1 MFVLRLCRKIIALL
15 MILVM
20 TILFYVVN
28 IFSRIYGLGA
38 MVFNLVI
45 MLCAIIALFL
55 QQWNNL
61 GIAVG
66 ILVISYLMMGICEV
80 IAGVFAHAKD
90 MFTEWLYV

>member
-1 MFVLRLCRKIIALL
+1 MFVLKLCRKIIALP

-45 MLCAIIALFL
+45 MMCAIIALFL

-66 ILVISYLMMGICEV
+66 ILVISYLMMGTCEV
-80 IAGVFAHAKD
+80 IAGVFALAKD

>member
-1 MFVLRLCRKIIALL
+1 MFVLKLCRKIIALP
-15 MILVM
+15 MILVT

-28 IFSRIYGLGA
+28 IFSRIYRLGA

-45 MLCAIIALFL
+45 MMCAIIALFL

-66 ILVISYLMMGICEV
+66 ILVISYLMMGTCDV
-80 IAGVFAHAKD
+80 IAGVFAHARTCL
-90 MFTEWLYV
+90 TEWLYV

>member
-1 MFVLRLCRKIIALL
+1 MFVLKICGKIIALQ

-45 MLCAIIALFL
+45 MMCAIIALFL
-55 QQWNNL
+55 Q
-61 GIAVG
+61 
-66 ILVISYLMMGICEV
+66 
-80 IAGVFAHAKD
+80 
-90 MFTEWLYV
+90 

>member
-1 MFVLRLCRKIIALL
+1 MFVLKLCRKIIALP
-15 MILVM
+15 MILVT

-45 MLCAIIALFL
+45 MMCAIIALFL

-66 ILVISYLMMGICEV
+66 ILVISYLMMGTCEV
-80 IAGVFAHAKD
+80 IAGFFAHAKD